1 MKSILSCIL
10 CLCLLAGCVACTKPA
25 KEQETTKATSSAPV
39 ETTTQAPEETTTTAP
54 QEEETTTKLPADLP
68 LSYDQGGFPN
78 PSEDDETKR
87 Y

>member
-39 ETTTQAPEETTTTAP
+39 ETTTQAPEETTTTQAP
-54 QEEETTTKLPADLP
+54 AEQQPT
-68 LSYDQGGFPN
+68 YDQAGFPN
-78 PSEDDETKR
+78 PSENDETKR